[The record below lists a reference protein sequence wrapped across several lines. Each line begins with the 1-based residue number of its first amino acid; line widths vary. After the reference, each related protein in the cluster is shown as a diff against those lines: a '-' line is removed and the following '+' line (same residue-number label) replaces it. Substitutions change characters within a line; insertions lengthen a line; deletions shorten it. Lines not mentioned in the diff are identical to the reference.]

1 MEVFI
6 QTIKEVFIRRRFNH
20 MFSRFRRKNN
30 DLMVKKPSEE
40 AMKAHKDAEII
51 IKENN
56 VDRFLLNMF
65 MDKKG
70 IDYFFTSP
78 ELVNEFL
85 STDWFLNMDL
95 KCLLQINDESKR
107 LRTNAYLTKK
117 ELIFKEKAD
126 IIIDLD
132 SIRDCRIDGKK
143 VDILCEDINYRVMF
157 TNKNLANL
165 FFFFFFNCHS

>member
-1 MEVFI
+1 ML
-6 QTIKEVFIRRRFNH
+6 
-20 MFSRFRRKNN
+20 FSRFRRKNN

-40 AMKAHKDAEII
+40 VLKAHNDAEII

-70 IDYFFTSP
+70 INKFHTTP

-85 STDWFLNMDL
+85 NSDWFLNLDL

-107 LRTNAYLTKK
+107 IRANAFLTKK
-117 ELIFKEKAD
+117 EIFFKGKENIK
-126 IIIDLD
+126 INLD
-132 SIRDCRIDGKK
+132 NIMDCRINGKK
-143 VDILCEDINYRVMF
+143 VDIICDDASYKVMF
-157 TNKNLANL
+157 TNKNLAKL
-165 FFFFFFNCHS
+165 FFDYISSHI

>member
-1 MEVFI
+1 M
-6 QTIKEVFIRRRFNH
+6 

-40 AMKAHKDAEII
+40 VLKAHNEAEII

-56 VDRFLLNMF
+56 IDRFLLNMF

-70 IDYFFTSP
+70 IDKFHTSP

-85 STDWFLNMDL
+85 SSDWFLGIDL
-95 KCLLQINDESKR
+95 KCLLQINNESKR

-117 ELIFKEKAD
+117 ELIFKEKAN
-126 IIIDLD
+126 ITIPLD
-132 SIRDCRIDGKK
+132 NIMDCKIDGKK
-143 VDILCEDINYRVMF
+143 VDIICDDVNYKVMF
-157 TNKNLANL
+157 TNKNLAKL
-165 FFFFFFNCHS
+165 FFDYLSGN

>member
-1 MEVFI
+1 ML
-6 QTIKEVFIRRRFNH
+6 
-20 MFSRFRRKNN
+20 FSRFRRKNN

-40 AMKAHKDAEII
+40 VLKAHNDAEII

-70 IDYFFTSP
+70 INKFHTTP

-85 STDWFLNMDL
+85 NSDWILNLDL

-107 LRTNAYLTKK
+107 IRANAFLTKK
-117 ELIFKEKAD
+117 EIFFKGKENIK
-126 IIIDLD
+126 INLD
-132 SIRDCRIDGKK
+132 NIMDCRIDGKK
-143 VDILCEDINYRVMF
+143 VDIICDDVSYKVMF
-157 TNKNLANL
+157 TNKNLAKL
-165 FFFFFFNCHS
+165 FFDYISSHI

>member
-1 MEVFI
+1 ML
-6 QTIKEVFIRRRFNH
+6 
-20 MFSRFRRKNN
+20 FSRFRRKNN

-40 AMKAHKDAEII
+40 VLKAHNDAEII

-70 IDYFFTSP
+70 INKFHTTP

-85 STDWFLNMDL
+85 NSDWFLNLDL

-107 LRTNAYLTKK
+107 IRANAFLTKK
-117 ELIFKEKAD
+117 EIFFKGKENIK
-126 IIIDLD
+126 INLD
-132 SIRDCRIDGKK
+132 NIMDCRINGKK
-143 VDILCEDINYRVMF
+143 VDIICDDVSYKVMF
-157 TNKNLANL
+157 TNKKLAKL
-165 FFFFFFNCHS
+165 FFDYISRHI

>member
-1 MEVFI
+1 ML
-6 QTIKEVFIRRRFNH
+6 
-20 MFSRFRRKNN
+20 FSRFRRKNN

-40 AMKAHKDAEII
+40 VLKAHNDAEII

-70 IDYFFTSP
+70 INKFHTTP

-85 STDWFLNMDL
+85 NSDWILNLDL

-107 LRTNAYLTKK
+107 IRTNAFLTKK
-117 ELIFKEKAD
+117 EIFFKGKENIKINLED
-126 IIIDLD
+126 II
-132 SIRDCRIDGKK
+132 DCKIDGKK
-143 VDILCEDINYRVMF
+143 VDMICDDVSYKVMF
-157 TNKNLANL
+157 TNKNLAKL
-165 FFFFFFNCHS
+165 FF